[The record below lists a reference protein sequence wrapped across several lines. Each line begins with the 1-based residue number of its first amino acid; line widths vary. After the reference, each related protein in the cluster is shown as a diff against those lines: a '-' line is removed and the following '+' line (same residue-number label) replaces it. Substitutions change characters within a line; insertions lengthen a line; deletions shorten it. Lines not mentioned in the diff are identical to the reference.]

1 MTIKEYYEMM
11 KCNLRGWNKTHN
23 WDGTPF
29 AHDIEHHS
37 KRAKTEFMKLLNKD
51 FDKIMF
57 DVSHGIITTEQY
69 NQRLKVWND
78 CLTSIARMNIF

>member
-29 AHDIEHHS
+29 VHDIEHHS
-37 KRAKTEFMKLLNKD
+37 KRAKTEFMKS
-51 FDKIMF
+51 M
-57 DVSHGIITTEQY
+57 
-69 NQRLKVWND
+69 
-78 CLTSIARMNIF
+78 